1 MKIRLEN
8 KATQLTSWKNVCML
22 WGDLIDTLFDNGKA
36 YSIVWVKLPNI
47 DQEPYNTVS
56 YHHESSRV
64 TKRIEQIIKVSS

>member
-1 MKIRLEN
+1 
-8 KATQLTSWKNVCML
+8 ML